1 MAVKKIPR
9 PAKPDTLRVDKPG
22 SKREQNKRANQTAIL
37 DAARKCFLQHGYES
51 VTIRDVIR
59 QTGLA
64 SGTFY
69 NYFQEKA
76 ELLQALI
83 EGQMNML
90 TQRLIGARRN
100 ATSVEEFLYGAYLS
114 AFEEF
119 ASQPAFYAMMFRN
132 EPVIRSM
139 YGAKA
144 FGYTIRALKRDLRLA
159 MARGLLPEMDADY
172 LAAILFGSGYEVARM
187 IVERRG
193 KKPAEAAAFCTRI
206 FLAGIGHKPT
216 PLLKRGPITHNGSAR

>member
-1 MAVKKIPR
+1 MAVKNKLM
-9 PAKPDTLRVDKPG
+9 PAKSATTRADKPG
-22 SKREQNKRANQTAIL
+22 GKREQNKRANQTAIL
-37 DAARKCFLQHGYES
+37 DAARKCFLLHGYES

-83 EGQMNML
+83 EGQMHLL

-100 ATSVEEFLYGAYLS
+100 ATSIEDFLYSAYLS

-132 EPVIRSM
+132 EPIIRSL
-139 YGAKA
+139 YGDKA
-144 FGYTIRALKRDLRLA
+144 FGYTISALKRDLRLA

-187 IVERRG
+187 MVERKG
-193 KKPAEAAAFCTRI
+193 KKPAEAAEFCTRV
-206 FLAGIGHKPT
+206 FLAGIGHRPT
-216 PLLKRGPITHNGSAR
+216 PLLRRGSITHQGSAR

>member
-1 MAVKKIPR
+1 MVAKKTSRAVVSSER
-9 PAKPDTLRVDKPG
+9 ATTKPS
-22 SKREQNKRANQTAIL
+22 SKREQNKRANRSAIL
-37 DAARKCFLQHGYES
+37 DAARKCFVQHGYES

-69 NYFQEKA
+69 NYFQEKS
-76 ELLQALI
+76 ELLHSLI
-83 EGQMNML
+83 EDQMRSL
-90 TQRLIGARRN
+90 TQRLITARRN
-100 ATSVEEFLYGAYLS
+100 ATTVEDFLYGAYLS
-114 AFEEF
+114 AFQEF

-139 YGAKA
+139 YGDKA

-159 MARGLLPEMDADY
+159 MTRGLLPEMDADY

-206 FLAGIGHKPT
+206 FLAGVGHHPT
-216 PLLKRGPITHNGSAR
+216 PLLRRGPITHNGSAR

>member
-1 MAVKKIPR
+1 MAVKKT
-9 PAKPDTLRVDKPG
+9 PATANISTHLPEKIG
-22 SKREQNKRANQTAIL
+22 GKREQNKRVNRSAIL

-83 EGQMNML
+83 EGQMHLL
-90 TQRLIGARRN
+90 TQRLIGARRK
-100 ATSVEEFLYGAYLS
+100 ATSIEDFLYSAYLS

-132 EPVIRSM
+132 EPVIRTM
-139 YGAKA
+139 YGDKA

-206 FLAGIGHKPT
+206 FLAGIGHSPT
-216 PLLKRGPITHNGSAR
+216 PLLRRGSITHQGSAR